1 MPTLAHFVDDLT
13 NVTNGKDDY
22 ARDNNIGMCNVNAA
36 HFHLSFTLCKCWR
49 YDNRIIPTVIITVD
63 FALELCIYTV
73 RACDNEELHY
83 QVIIQQ
89 HRSSSKENISRKKN
103 KSIKSVDS
111 RLFLSQNVCRTY
123 LLCVH
128 WFVISL
134 KLVRACSQQFIIIT
148 STVGDKHKTGK
159 KKNKTQKTHNL
170 TRSARDADK

>member
-22 ARDNNIGMCNVNAA
+22 ARDNNIEMFNVNAA

-73 RACDNEELHY
+73 RVCDNEELHY

-89 HRSSSKENISRKKN
+89 HRSSSKENISRKKKQIN
-103 KSIKSVDS
+103 KICRFSSLFKSKRVS
-111 RLFLSQNVCRTY
+111 HLFTLCALICDFPKIGARVQSAVHYYHIDCRRWTQNR
-123 LLCVH
+123 
-128 WFVISL
+128 
-134 KLVRACSQQFIIIT
+134 
-148 STVGDKHKTGK
+148 K
-159 KKNKTQKTHNL
+159 KK
-170 TRSARDADK
+170 